1 MLRPCAYH
9 SRRLSPSEENYSAT
23 DHELLAIVDT
33 LRNFRHYVHG
43 TTFVV
48 ETDHAPL

>member
-23 DHELLAIVDT
+23 DRELLAIVDT
-33 LRNFRHYVHG
+33 LRTFRHYVHG

-48 ETDHAPL
+48 KTDHAPL